1 MMYKMSVDVHAH
13 WSETAPV
20 YRIYVDNDMLVERTF
35 GWPSYQAHVREHFV
49 CELGNGAHT
58 LRIENCNQSGNLE
71 LRYFV
76 LEDKLVTSPSTG
88 QKTKWVFAAD
98 NRLYMSAEEIAA
110 LQREQRRMQLEHERQ
125 VREQAR

>member
-1 MMYKMSVDVHAH
+1 MYKMSVDIHAH

-20 YRIYVDNDMLVERTF
+20 YRLYVDNDMLVERTF

-49 CELGNGAHT
+49 CELGNGAHS

-71 LRYFV
+71 LRHFM
-76 LEDKLVTSPSTG
+76 LEDKPVTSQSTE

-98 NRLYMSAEEIAA
+98 NRLYMSAEEIAQ

>member
-13 WSETAPV
+13 WSEVAPV
-20 YRIYVDNDMLVERTF
+20 YRIYVDSDMLVERTF
-35 GWPSYQAHVREHFV
+35 GWPSYQAHIREHFV
-49 CELGNGAHT
+49 CELGNGAHN

-71 LRYFV
+71 LRHFT
-76 LEDKLVTSPSTG
+76 LEGKPVTSPSTE

-98 NRLYMSAEEIAA
+98 NRLYMSSAEIAA
-110 LQREQRRMQLEHERQ
+110 LQAEQRRMQLEHERQ